1 MKDVYTN
8 SKEIS
13 YEDYLKRNETIK
25 DNKLRIIYSSKDNFI
40 KYAKYFG
47 IMNDFKVSFFR
58 SKLCYFLL
66 NNIYISGKCRKNSL
80 QGCSKNL
87 L

>member
-1 MKDVYTN
+1 MNQNKVKNDTAVINKPFFTQKNYDEAFLKDVYTN

-25 DNKLRIIYSSKDNFI
+25 DNKLRIIYSSKDDFI

-47 IMNDFKVSFFR
+47 IMNDFKVSCFQ
-58 SKLCYFLL
+58 K
-66 NNIYISGKCRKNSL
+66 
-80 QGCSKNL
+80 
-87 L
+87 